1 MATTPEALAIA
12 AEHHQAGRLH
22 AAEPIYRQVLA
33 AEPNQPDA
41 LHLLGVLVH
50 QMGKP
55 EVAVAYIERAIRLHA
70 TNGAFHN
77 DLGNAFAAL
86 GKLDEAVAR
95 YRRALELLP
104 EVAEAHCN
112 LSNALYA
119 QGKLDQAAASC
130 RRALEL
136 KPEFAE
142 AHNNLGNVFKDQQ
155 KPDEAIACYQ
165 RALELKPDNVAA
177 HNNLG
182 NVHKDQNNFAEAQRC
197 YEHAV
202 SLNPRYGLG
211 LNNLGNVYRE
221 QGRMHQARD
230 CFQRSYAVA
239 PNDGLRI
246 KRALVMPVVLE
257 SAEQMHTERRRL
269 QQEIRELLAGPLQL
283 PDPVT
288 KIGMTVFYPAY
299 HGFNDCELHEEIA
312 QVCLRATPALEF
324 TAPHCRE
331 GAAAPPA
338 GRIKIGFVSKFFNE
352 HTITKLN
359 AGIMRNLAR
368 DRFEVF
374 AFRFPAPKT
383 PGPRPCARA
392 PIIRSFCR
400 R

>member
-1 MATTPEALAIA
+1 MPTNTEVLNQGFQHHHRGEYAQ
-12 AEHHQAGRLH
+12 AEQL
-22 AAEPIYRQVLA
+22 YRQVLQA
-33 AEPNQPDA
+33 DPRQADAWNGMGVLAQQMGNHRLAVQYLQQAININANNCMYYSNMGVA
-41 LHLLGVLVH
+41 LHDLGQYDHAVQCHQRALQLNPNDPAAFNNLGIVLRDLGRLDESMVCC
-50 QMGKP
+50 QN
-55 EVAVAYIERAIRLHA
+55 AIRLRP
-70 TNGAFHN
+70 
-77 DLGNAFAAL
+77 D
-86 GKLDEAVAR
+86 
-95 YRRALELLP
+95 Y
-104 EVAEAHCN
+104 AE
-112 LSNALYA
+112 
-119 QGKLDQAAASC
+119 
-130 RRALEL
+130 
-136 KPEFAE
+136 
-142 AHNNLGNVFKDQQ
+142 
-155 KPDEAIACYQ
+155 
-165 RALELKPDNVAA
+165 A

-202 SLNPRYGLG
+202 SLNPKYGPG
-211 LNNLGNVYRE
+211 LNNLGVVYRE

-230 CFQRSYAVA
+230 CFQRSYAVT

-269 QQEIRELLAGPLQL
+269 QQEIRELLAGSLQL

-359 AGIMRNLAR
+359 AGIMQNLAR

-374 AFRFPAPKT
+374 AFRFPARKM

-392 PIIRSFCR
+392 LIIRSFCR